1 MYFHSFIIDSFWF
14 AYLKFK
20 IEKKIHIKAAIM
32 LMCPEV
38 LRERFFCFPVG
49 YWERV
54 CRKLLSLVK
63 LYQRFWIWNI
73 DQNLNNGFTNCG
85 CLHCA
90 ILKALHGFQEKRA
103 HKSRDM
109 QFFLHYVQNEIFKI
123 FKMLKNMDFTRAACW
138 INSKIS
144 NRDKNSTLIIFLF
157 CHYCWLLLWCNHW
170 KSDSHFVKKL
180 FYLLQWKPF
189 KNYEKCFY
197 FIKSSPRSQDI

>member
-1 MYFHSFIIDSFWF
+1 
-14 AYLKFK
+14 
-20 IEKKIHIKAAIM
+20 
-32 LMCPEV
+32 MCLEV
-38 LRERFFCFPVG
+38 LWEGFFCFPG
-49 YWERV
+49 REWEGV